1 MIEVLEKRI
10 AELANAVIADW
21 RWVRDDL
28 SVSVLGMILYGYTLE
43 TGQALGATTSDVDA
57 AMLRCVRLNVGAASN
72 WSSGLVAEANAA
84 ARDQPHHP
92 GHHELIGVG
101 RTYHTATDQRA
112 LVDNVY
118 ANIASVRKRA
128 GLPEPK
134 VPVFLNP
141 LVMLLAARERQ
152 KGQPLTEAE
161 VIEVRDSAVCT
172 LMTLSQAERFY
183 TELDARVPVL
193 RLDPKRLWE
202 QWQAVRDRLT

>member
-1 MIEVLEKRI
+1 MIEVLERRI
-10 AELANAVIADW
+10 TDLTNAVIADW

-43 TGQALGATTSDVDA
+43 TGQALGATTPDVDA
-57 AMLRCVRLNVGAASN
+57 AMLRCMTLNVGAASK
-72 WSSGLVAEANAA
+72 WSGGLVAEASAA
-84 ARDQPHHP
+84 ARDQFHHP

-101 RTYHTATDQRA
+101 RTYHTTTDQRA

-161 VIEVRDSAVCT
+161 VIEVRDGAVCS

-183 TELDARVPVL
+183 TELDARAPVL
-193 RLDPKRLWE
+193 RLDPERLWE